1 MGHYLFAPYLP
12 LFLTDFSQVRYRWK
26 AIFKENPTPYVTKGE
41 DYSLWKTSA
50 ITEIAPPGSSWS
62 HLVYIQSGLILSGH
76 FPLRLGYS
84 SLIPHRWESS
94 LVWISGR
101 NMGST
106 SSITRVWDI
115 GIVDRLS
122 RLKLDLEAVVED
134 ANEEV
139 YSFQIQRSLIYLKFV
154 GVVKYLILSQNH
166 TKKSTFYRKSFLRR
180 DYTIKSLHAQLCLSL
195 SSEAYIKTSSK
206 VVTHSSIRGV
216 IVYAW

>member
-1 MGHYLFAPYLP
+1 MDRGSSFISKKRQVSLRISRLHMGHYLFAPYLP

-26 AIFKENPTPYVTKGE
+26 AIFKENPTPYATKGR
-41 DYSLWKTSA
+41 DYFLWKTSA

-62 HLVYIQSGLILSGH
+62 HLVYIQSGLIPSGRS
-76 FPLRLGYS
+76 PLRLGYPP
-84 SLIPHRWESS
+84 LIPHRWKSS

-115 GIVDRLS
+115 GIVDRLC

-139 YSFQIQRSLIYLKFV
+139 YGFQIQRSLIYLKFV
-154 GVVKYLILSQNH
+154 GVVQYLILSH
-166 TKKSTFYRKSFLRR
+166 TISESYQKSTFYQKSFLRR
-180 DYTIKSLHAQLCLSL
+180 DYTIKSLR
-195 SSEAYIKTSSK
+195 
-206 VVTHSSIRGV
+206 V
-216 IVYAW
+216 

>member
-1 MGHYLFAPYLP
+1 M
-12 LFLTDFSQVRYRWK
+12 
-26 AIFKENPTPYVTKGE
+26 PYVTKGE
-41 DYSLWKTSA
+41 DYSLWKTLA

-84 SLIPHRWESS
+84 PLIPHRWESS

-106 SSITRVWDI
+106 SSIPRVWGI
-115 GIVDRLS
+115 GIVDRLC

-154 GVVKYLILSQNH
+154 GGCKIL
-166 TKKSTFYRKSFLRR
+166 
-180 DYTIKSLHAQLCLSL
+180 YTISESYQKIDFLSEIL
-195 SSEAYIKTSSK
+195 LEEGLY
-206 VVTHSSIRGV
+206 H
-216 IVYAW
+216 